1 MDGTMARIL
10 FIDDDTVTLQI
21 LGKAAQ
27 VLGHHPILINEA
39 RPALDIA
46 AQEVPDLIV
55 MDMMMPDMDGIDVLT
70 ELRKQLTTSTIPVVI
85 LSAGAAWDDQQ
96 RVKEAGA
103 QDYLSKPVS
112 LATLTEI
119 IKRYTAPK

>member
-1 MDGTMARIL
+1 MARIL

-27 VLGHHPILINEA
+27 VLGHQPILINEA
-39 RPALDIA
+39 RPAIGVA
-46 AQEVPDLIV
+46 AQEVPDLIM
-55 MDMMMPDMDGIDVLT
+55 MDMMMPDLDGIHVLT
-70 ELRKQLTTSTIPVVI
+70 ELRKLPETVSIPVVI
-85 LSAGAAWDDQQ
+85 LSAGAGWDDPQ

-112 LATLTEI
+112 LATLLEI
-119 IKRYTAPK
+119 IKKYTNGK